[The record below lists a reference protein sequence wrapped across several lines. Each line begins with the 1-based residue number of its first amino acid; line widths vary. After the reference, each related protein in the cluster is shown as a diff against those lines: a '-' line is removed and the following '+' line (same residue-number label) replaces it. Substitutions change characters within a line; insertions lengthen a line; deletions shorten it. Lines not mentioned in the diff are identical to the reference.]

1 VTIKVVRIDDRLVHG
16 QIVQGWLKTVDVDK
30 ILIISDEVANDEM
43 QQILLSMAVPSSVT
57 LVIKNIKDA
66 SYEIS
71 NDVYEKDKL
80 MILFSNP
87 QDVVKVIDNG
97 IKFQSVNIGGMHYS
111 HGKKQ
116 LLPNLS
122 VDKNDI
128 AAFLKLIGHGIE
140 LETRALPQDD
150 RYNAVM
156 DIQKEAEILG
166 IKP

>member
-1 VTIKVVRIDDRLVHG
+1 MAIKIVRIDDRLIHG

-30 ILIISDEVANDEM
+30 ILIVSDEVANDEM
-43 QQILLSMAVPSSVT
+43 QQVLLSMAVPSSVK

-66 SYEIS
+66 SYEIA
-71 NDVYEKDKL
+71 NEVYENDNL

-87 QDVVKVIDNG
+87 QDIVRMIDSG
-97 IKFQSVNIGGMHYS
+97 IKFQSINIGGMHYA

-116 LLPNLS
+116 LLTNLS
-122 VDKNDI
+122 VDKNDVE
-128 AAFLKLIGHGIE
+128 AFLKLINCGIE

-150 RYNAVM
+150 RYNAVT

-166 IKP
+166 IK